1 MQKQKEKINFS
12 GFDKITHTF
21 IDIANLINQDI
32 SFENLLKKML
42 KKINQMLSFNLAI
55 IYKIEKNNVIIRA
68 LFSSIKEIKKEY
80 IEFKLSESKFIKKI
94 IKTQSPFLISDLQI
108 EKDYFDPYDK
118 KCNFKDIIHSKMG
131 IPIFVSNKIVGV
143 VCFESF
149 EIDLYQSSHIFLA
162 ISFASYIALAF
173 QNQILKEQQKRRLLE
188 LEAIKTIFEAMNK
201 SMELDNLCNLI
212 GNIILNT
219 YRCDVVYIGYL
230 DRDKEKIFTPYFSVY
245 GKNKEVEPMKLGE
258 GLTSI
263 VIKTKKPL
271 IINSSDR
278 KEILKLGGRVLIGQ
292 PPKSWVGIPL
302 ISNDEAIGIVSIQ
315 QYDIENYFSSEDINL
330 LQILANSIGTA
341 IEKAIILNQSRKN
354 ETESRIIAEIS
365 REITSFLDLNKIIQ
379 QIIEIVFPLISHTT
393 AAIYLRK
400 EDGYY
405 HCIASVGID
414 SEILLKDKLLPSEG
428 IVGKSIELKKT
439 IIENDLSTNLDSILI
454 EGTSEENINEKIMS
468 IPLFLEDEVEGAL
481 VIWREKG
488 EDKFNCNDQQFAE
501 NIAASISVAIQ
512 NAKLYK
518 NVEDAKK
525 EAEYANL
532 MKTQFLSNMSHEL
545 RTPLN
550 CIINFS
556 YLIQRTLPESSW
568 PEEYDMLR
576 RIEES
581 GKYLLSLINDILD
594 LAKIESG
601 KMELFKE
608 NFDIHEILGPILSN
622 IQALLSDK
630 PVSLVCEVD
639 QSLPNIYGDKT
650 RIRQIIFNLLTNAVK
665 FTKEGYIR
673 LKIYLK
679 DESKFIFS
687 VEDTGIGMKKEDI
700 EKAFLEFVQIDGG
713 TNREAKGTGLGLPIA
728 KKFIEMHNGN
738 IWVQSELNKGSIFT
752 FSIPYEKVENQ
763 KETTLT
769 INNID
774 YEQFEIKENETNQN
788 NLDKVESE
796 VDKYK
801 DIPDKIVVIDDED
814 DFVKFV
820 DNELN
825 QKWKIISAQNA
836 IDAFILIE
844 KYLPDIIFL
853 DLIMPEI
860 DGWTILKKLKSNK
873 KYSNIPVIVC
883 SILDEDQYS
892 KELKADAFLP
902 KPTDK
907 QQLRKI
913 FQTFVKDNKNG
924 TILIIDDD
932 KNNIDI
938 LKSFITQKMYEIE
951 SVKTSKEAFVKISE
965 LEGKGVVLLDLMLP
979 DEDGFEILKK
989 IEKNNINLPQ
999 IIIVSNRDLTND
1011 ERRYIENKNIKYVRK
1026 DNFTK
1031 KNLINILKRNFK

>member
-1 MQKQKEKINFS
+1 ESSYLSRIVKTKNPFV
-12 GFDKITHTF
+12 
-21 IDIANLINQDI
+21 IA
-32 SFENLLKKML
+32 
-42 KKINQMLSFNLAI
+42 
-55 IYKIEKNNVIIRA
+55 
-68 LFSSIKEIKKEY
+68 
-80 IEFKLSESKFIKKI
+80 
-94 IKTQSPFLISDLQI
+94 DLQI
-108 EKDYFDPYDK
+108 EKSYIDPIEK
-118 KCNFKDIIHSKMG
+118 KSNIKDTIHSKMG
-131 IPIFVSNKIVGV
+131 IPIIISNKIIGI
-143 VCFESF
+143 VCFESY
-149 EIDLYQSSHIFLA
+149 EIDLYQPSHIFLA
-162 ISFASYIALAF
+162 ISFASYLALAF
-173 QNQILKEQQKRRLLE
+173 QNHILKEEQKRRILE
-188 LEAIKTIFEAMNK
+188 LEAIKTIFESMNK
-201 SMELDNLCNLI
+201 SMELDNLCFQIGELI
-212 GNIILNT
+212 YKI
-219 YRCDVVYIGYL
+219 YKCDVVYIGYL
-230 DRDKEKIFTPYFSVY
+230 DKDKEKIYTPFFLVY
-245 GKNKEVEPMKLGE
+245 GNNEKVEPMKLGE

-263 VIKTKKPL
+263 VIKQKKPL

-278 KEILKLGGRVLIGQ
+278 TEILKLGGKVRIGN

-302 ISNDEAIGIVSIQ
+302 ISRDEAIGIVSIQ
-315 QYDIENYFSSEDINL
+315 QFDIENYFSAEDIKL
-330 LQILANSIGTA
+330 LQILANSISA
-341 IEKAIILNQSRKN
+341 VIEKAFLLNQAQKN
-354 ETESRIIAEIS
+354 EEESRIIAEIS
-365 REITSFLDLNKIIQ
+365 REITSFLDINKIIQ
-379 QIIEIVFPLISHTT
+379 QIIELVFPVISNTS
-393 AAIYLRK
+393 AAIYLK
-400 EDGYY
+400 KDDGYY
-405 HCIASVGID
+405 HCVAAVGED
-414 SEILLKDKLLPSEG
+414 SKILLNDKFLPSEG
-428 IVGKSIELKKT
+428 IVGKSIALKKT
-439 IIENDLSTNLDSILI
+439 IIENDLSTNTEAILI
-454 EGTSEENINEKIMS
+454 KGTTEENLNEKIMS
-468 IPLFLEDEVEGAL
+468 IPLFLEDEIEGAL
-481 VIWREKG
+481 VIWREKD
-488 EDKFNCNDQQFAE
+488 EDKFSKHDQQFAE
-501 NIAASISVAIQ
+501 NIAVSIGVALH

-518 NVEDAKK
+518 KIEDAKK

-576 RIEES
+576 RVEES
-581 GKYLLSLINDILD
+581 GRYLLSLINDILD

-608 NFDIHEILGPILSN
+608 YFDIHEILGPILSN
-622 IQALLSDK
+622 IQALLTDK
-630 PVSLVCEVD
+630 PVSLICEVD
-639 QSLPNIYGDKT
+639 QSLPNIYADKT
-650 RIRQIIFNLLTNAVK
+650 RIRQIIFNLLSNAVK

-673 LKIYLK
+673 LKIYLE

-713 TNREAKGTGLGLPIA
+713 TNREVKGTGLGLPIA

-752 FSIPYEKVENQ
+752 FSIPYEKVEKQ
-763 KETTLT
+763 IETAIS

-774 YEQFEIKENETNQN
+774 YEQFEIKENETDQN
-788 NLDKVESE
+788 NLNKVDNK

-820 DNELN
+820 DKELN

-860 DGWTILKKLKSNK
+860 DGWTILKKIKSNK

-883 SILDEDQYS
+883 SILNEEHYS

-902 KPTDK
+902 KPTDQ

-913 FQTFVKDNKNG
+913 LQTFIKDNKNG

-951 SVKTSKEAFVKISE
+951 SVKTSKEAFAKIFE
-965 LEGKGVVLLDLMLP
+965 LDGKGIVLLDLMLP

-989 IEKNNINLPQ
+989 LEKNNINLPK

-1011 ERRYIENKNIKYVRK
+1011 ERRYIENKNIEYIRK